1 MRAPNKRRTCR
12 LVLGI
17 AFVLALIITVFI
29 GAPDLQAVLHDSI
42 ASFSVYSVR
51 SDVSGSSTTW
61 PREARICDA
70 TRCTGVRRVVA
81 FSVFGMGANM
91 YSTGVVENAR
101 LMRGLMP
108 DWECWVYTPGAGEVR
123 HRLDNSTRTAL
134 HKAGARVILYTANN
148 MNTFGQGIMKRFLV
162 AGDPTVDRF
171 IVRDADARLL
181 LRDREAEDDFEASG
195 RRFHVIYDHWVRI

>member
-1 MRAPNKRRTCR
+1 MQQKRRTGR
-12 LVLGI
+12 LALGI
-17 AFVLALIITVFI
+17 TFLLALIITVYV
-29 GAPDLQAVLHDSI
+29 GTPDLQSVLHDSI
-42 ASFSVYSVR
+42 TTFSVYSVR
-51 SDVSGSSTTW
+51 PDVSGSSPTW
-61 PREARICDA
+61 PREARICDE

-81 FSVFGMGANM
+81 FSVFGLGANM

-123 HRLDNSTRTAL
+123 HRLDKSIRAAL
-134 HKAGARVILYTANN
+134 DKAGARVVLYSASERK
-148 MNTFGQGIMKRFLV
+148 TFSQGVMKRFLV
-162 AGDPTVDRF
+162 AGDPDVDRF

-195 RRFHVIYDHWVRI
+195 RRFHVIYDHWVSWG